1 MIYTTLCLIPLDLP
15 HHNVQLSQF
24 STVSQCVIA
33 LIFHSITMCYCP
45 HSLLYHNVLFP
56 SFSTISQFIISLILD
71 HITMRYCQNPLPYHN
86 MLFPS
91 FSTISQ
97 CVIALI
103 LYCITMCYC
112 IAIILYQITVLFPY
126 RQNVRACLHPSP
138 SISLVVCCLS
148 SLLRVF
154 HSYITSPCMT
164 VFIP

>member
-1 MIYTTLCLIPLDLP
+1 MFNYPNSLP
-15 HHNVQLSQF
+15 YHNVLLPSF

-33 LIFHSITMCYCP
+33 LILYCITMCYFP
-45 HSLLYHNVLFP
+45 HSLSYHNLLLS
-56 SFSTISQFIISLILD
+56 SFSTISQCVISLILY
-71 HITMRYCQNPLPYHN
+71 HITMRYYQNPLPYHN